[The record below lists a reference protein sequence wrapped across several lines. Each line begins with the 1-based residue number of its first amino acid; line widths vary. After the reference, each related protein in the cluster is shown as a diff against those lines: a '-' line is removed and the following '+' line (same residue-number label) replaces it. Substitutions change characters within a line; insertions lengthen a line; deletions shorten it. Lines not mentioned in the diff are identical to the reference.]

1 MLWWWRRRSRSVAYY
16 CSPVSS
22 APKPPSATNS
32 VTLGQCDKAVD
43 CYYCYCSF
51 CCCGVHSMDGWWVIS
66 VVVGIFIY
74 FASHR
79 NVTTASSFVRSF
91 IFPLTFVGSFIFIFA
106 YRVFELC
113 SATLCA
119 LLVRRQQQRQR
130 PTVVCLLV
138 FSSFVVCS
146 VVIVVI
152 LLLFSFHVTLLSYN
166 LSCNSP
172 SNASQC
178 RGFENRGSLYV
189 CALCSLFQRE
199 YRPTESN
206 LSSVRWSPVF
216 CCSPNVVVWRCRWR
230 RGVCAF
236 VNQNGYHLFKS
247 TLSTATTTM
256 REIECVSRKKGGYG
270 RWGVQRQPQCLYVM
284 VAIGPIINNGFHS
297 IA

>member
-1 MLWWWRRRSRSVAYY
+1 MGY
-16 CSPVSS
+16 
-22 APKPPSATNS
+22 
-32 VTLGQCDKAVD
+32 
-43 CYYCYCSF
+43 F
-51 CCCGVHSMDGWWVIS
+51 CCCWYFHLFCVASQRNN
-66 VVVGIFIY
+66 GI
-74 FASHR
+74 
-79 NVTTASSFVRSF
+79 VVRSF

-119 LLVRRQQQRQR
+119 LLVRRQRQR

-216 CCSPNVVVWRCRWR
+216 CCSPNVVV
-230 RGVCAF
+230 
-236 VNQNGYHLFKS
+236 
-247 TLSTATTTM
+247 
-256 REIECVSRKKGGYG
+256 
-270 RWGVQRQPQCLYVM
+270 
-284 VAIGPIINNGFHS
+284 
-297 IA
+297 